1 MSFRPT
7 RLDVTPTFQIPDW
20 PEGSRHFTGLLVL
33 CQVDLE
39 KDRQLDLQL
48 PLIFCALLV
57 VDWIIITTIAPAT
70 TAEAERTPHWDH
82 RCCAIADN
90 IYSITNNTP
99 IHLYLFTSTGLH
111 PCLFCLFCFVVLFMV
126 LFFSDFCAL
135 LNSCCLAI
143 SSFLS
148 WLNYGANKYKRKN
161 VWLLEKETALLGS

>member
-1 MSFRPT
+1 MSFRPI
-7 RLDVTPTFQIPDW
+7 RLDVTPTFQIQDW
-20 PEGSRHFTGLLVL
+20 HEGSRHFTGLLVL

-57 VDWIIITTIAPAT
+57 ADWIIITTIAPAI

-99 IHLYLFTSTGLH
+99 IHLYLFTSICLH
-111 PCLFCLFCFVVLFMV
+111 PCSFCLFCCFVYGFV
-126 LFFSDFCAL
+126 SDFCAL
-135 LNSCCLAI
+135 YNSCCLAI
-143 SSFLS
+143 SWFLS
-148 WLNYGANKYKRKN
+148 WLNYGTNKYKRKN
-161 VWLLEKETALLGS
+161 VWLLEKQTALLGS